1 MEGLLIEDDR
11 ATARNIRDALG
22 RAGVRMTVCLDGKS
36 GLEMATDKVW
46 DVIILDRMLPGGV
59 DGLDILKA
67 LRAQGDSTPVLLLS
81 ALAALDQRVMGL
93 RAGGDDYLVKPFALD
108 ELLARVDALVRRT
121 ARSAEAEQL
130 TVGDLR
136 LDLRARKAHRGQQ
149 PVLLQPR
156 EFRLLAFLMQHA
168 GQIVTRTMLLESVW
182 DYHFD
187 PQTNVI
193 DVHISRLRGKV
204 DKGHALP
211 LIHTVRGMG
220 YSLCAQPQLLE
231 GGG

>member
-156 EFRLLAFLMQHA
+156 EFRLLEYLVRNQ
-168 GQIVTRTMLLESVW
+168 GKVVTRAMLLEAVW
-182 DYHFD
+182 DCRFD
-187 PQTNVI
+187 PQTNVV
-193 DVHISRLRGKV
+193 DARISKLRDKV
-204 DKGHALP
+204 DKGFAVA
-211 LIHTVRGMG
+211 LIHTVRGIGFMVQAG
-220 YSLCAQPQLLE
+220 DEANA
-231 GGG
+231 